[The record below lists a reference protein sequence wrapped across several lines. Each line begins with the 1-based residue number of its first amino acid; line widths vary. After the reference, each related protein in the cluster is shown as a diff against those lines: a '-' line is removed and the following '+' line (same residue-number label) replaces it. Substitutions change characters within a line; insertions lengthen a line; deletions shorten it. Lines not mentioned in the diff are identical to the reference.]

1 MTSRN
6 SISSARALTAAH
18 EPTGHAMP
26 LSAAASPASNHIAAL
41 LSEDEA
47 AAWFGISKRTFQ
59 SLRDAAW
66 MPAPIVLGPR
76 LLRWSVDELRAAVS
90 KMPRQTERTQ
100 PESLLRTRIERAKA
114 TGDLR

>member
-1 MTSRN
+1 M
-6 SISSARALTAAH
+6 SSHRDSAVALA
-18 EPTGHAMP
+18 
-26 LSAAASPASNHIAAL
+26 PASHEGRGSVLGAAL

-76 LLRWSVDELRAAVS
+76 LLRWSVDELRAAVA
-90 KMPRQTERTQ
+90 KMPRQTERAQ
-100 PESLLRTRIERAKA
+100 PESLLRTRIERAKT